1 MKEPAQR
8 TVFAGLDGCTDAEL
22 PAWYAEQK
30 PVDEP
35 ASFAEAIRD
44 LPRAVETRVAYQ
56 NPYVDEWI
64 ETDRFNA
71 IVEPSRLRDQA
82 LVGEPDADPLFH
94 VPSNSYTILNPV
106 HVYEPLEE
114 ILREETLDGRPLG
127 EVVFGEI
134 RQYRS
139 GGEVH
144 MDVLFDGLEVTLPD
158 RENEPITMGLTSG
171 YDFFGGHAVYVEG
184 FAQDTACKN
193 SIRSLTDKEIA
204 KHVGDVEDFGG
215 WWESI
220 LAELELIAD
229 DLFGFI
235 EDAQDITIDLTDV
248 PFSVTEFYELLDFPS
263 YLAERVAGDAE
274 ANAPDPFRIDMWTL
288 HSGATYALTHFFKG
302 KEGNS
307 LDRYVRTANDVLFN
321 PQGTVEKVEKG
332 YEQVI
337 GDAGEHEGLH
347 NKDAVAQIE
356 SFDSDLQTKAQEFE
370 DRKESLNIQLE

>member
-1 MKEPAQR
+1 
-8 TVFAGLDGCTDAEL
+8 
-22 PAWYAEQK
+22 
-30 PVDEP
+30 
-35 ASFAEAIRD
+35 
-44 LPRAVETRVAYQ
+44 
-56 NPYVDEWI
+56 
-64 ETDRFNA
+64 
-71 IVEPSRLRDQA
+71 
-82 LVGEPDADPLFH
+82 
-94 VPSNSYTILNPV
+94 
-106 HVYEPLEE
+106 
-114 ILREETLDGRPLG
+114 
-127 EVVFGEI
+127 
-134 RQYRS
+134 
-139 GGEVH
+139 
-144 MDVLFDGLEVTLPD
+144 MDVLFDGLEVTLPA

-193 SIRSLTDKEIA
+193 SIRSLTDKEIV
-204 KHVGDVEDFGG
+204 KHVGDVEDFGS

-220 LAELELIAD
+220 LAELEQVAD

-235 EDAQDITIDLTDV
+235 EDAQDITIDFTDV

-263 YLAERVAGDAE
+263 YLAERAASDAE

>member
-82 LVGEPDADPLFH
+82 LVGELDADPLFH

-144 MDVLFDGLEVTLPD
+144 MDVLFDGLKVDAPGSGD
-158 RENEPITMGLTSG
+158 RA
-171 YDFFGGHAVYVEG
+171 DHDRA
-184 FAQDTACKN
+184 
-193 SIRSLTDKEIA
+193 
-204 KHVGDVEDFGG
+204 HVG
-215 WWESI
+215 
-220 LAELELIAD
+220 LR
-229 DLFGFI
+229 
-235 EDAQDITIDLTDV
+235 
-248 PFSVTEFYELLDFPS
+248 LLRWP
-263 YLAERVAGDAE
+263 R
-274 ANAPDPFRIDMWTL
+274 
-288 HSGATYALTHFFKG
+288 
-302 KEGNS
+302 
-307 LDRYVRTANDVLFN
+307 
-321 PQGTVEKVEKG
+321 
-332 YEQVI
+332 
-337 GDAGEHEGLH
+337 GL
-347 NKDAVAQIE
+347 
-356 SFDSDLQTKAQEFE
+356 
-370 DRKESLNIQLE
+370 R